1 MHSSVQTPEISHLLQ
16 YDCYQTLPSTGGNGS
31 YRFAVIHGMDIRAEV
46 IGIALL
52 CGHIASRHQILGIN
66 KVGITRKSGK
76 DWYGESP

>member
-1 MHSSVQTPEISHLLQ
+1 
-16 YDCYQTLPSTGGNGS
+16 
-31 YRFAVIHGMDIRAEV
+31 MDIRAEV

>member
-1 MHSSVQTPEISHLLQ
+1 MAVIKRFLQ
-16 YDCYQTLPSTGGNGS
+16 QAETALID
-31 YRFAVIHGMDIRAEV
+31 FAVIHGMDIRAEV

-76 DWYGESP
+76 RLVRRISVAGGS